1 MYRKIEKLRK
11 MASFIYVA
19 SLERCDCK
27 EERLLLEYM
36 DRYSTNEGML
46 SKILEHVNL
55 TIPYH

>member
-1 MYRKIEKLRK
+1 

-27 EERLLLEYM
+27 EERLILEYM